1 MPRKTILDEVA
12 YTKNRDRQASTEARA
27 RLAYQVWAHRAGL
40 RMAFED
46 LTQHQMDGWRGVVKA
61 LEQHPR
67 CWKCGAEL
75 ICLRCKE
82 EEKADPCWE
91 RP

>member
-1 MPRKTILDEVA
+1 MTSGEKSAKT
-12 YTKNRDRQASTEARA
+12 RQANALKLVNQWNRA